1 MILRSLTKH
10 INDQNWFAVA
20 LDFFIVVMG
29 VFVGLQVANWSDDQ
43 SLRTEEIHVLQNLAY
58 DLEGERGNIERI
70 LAKHAENQMARKS
83 LAAYSSAA
91 DAVLPVTELDQLVYL
106 GLWRHTT
113 YKPSQP
119 TLKNLTSSGTLN
131 LLNSPDLRRKLQE
144 YDLAVTEHAEY
155 SVELQHMVFDFSDPL
170 LAANYYL
177 PALMRENT
185 NEKLVAIS
193 GWFEKPL
200 IRKDLPFTKSQQFQN
215 TILQLAI
222 IESGVSDEIR
232 DLDIL
237 HGELLVLI
245 DDRLKGLGSQR

>member
-1 MILRSLTKH
+1 MLLRSFTKH
-10 INDQNWFAVA
+10 VNDQNWFAVA

-29 VFVGLQVANWSDDQ
+29 VFVGLQVANWSDNQ

-58 DLEGERGNIERI
+58 DLEGERENIEAT
-70 LAKHAENQMARKS
+70 LAKQAENQMARKS
-83 LAAYSSAA
+83 LAAYSSIPDAA
-91 DAVLPVTELDQLVYL
+91 LPVKELDQLVYR

-144 YDLAVTEHAEY
+144 YDLAVAEHAEY

-170 LAANYYL
+170 LATNYFM

-193 GWFEKPL
+193 GWFVKPL
-200 IRKDLPFTKSQQFQN
+200 KRNDVPFVKSQQFQN

-222 IESGVSDEIR
+222 IESGVSDKIR
-232 DLDIL
+232 GLNTL
-237 HGELLVLI
+237 HSELLILI
-245 DDRLKGLGSQR
+245 DERLKQLGSQR